1 MAGDANRSKRYANLT
16 TEIHNSSGLNLR
28 LARRL
33 RRQAKHEGIR
43 AVQMKEWRTR
53 EVAFP
58 MCLPTT
64 LRILNPANL
73 FCNMQCTTVCITAA
87 GSRVA
92 KRTPGSMPGT
102 CPCGLPQRVCATR
115 LSVDHRG
122 VFLGD
127 LRVAE
132 SPQQPV
138 GQPPESGE
146 PVSLRGRPRGS
157 WKTGSAAGTHGPPGG
172 CQYMCR

>member
-1 MAGDANRSKRYANLT
+1 MAGDANWSKRYANLT

-43 AVQMKEWRTR
+43 AVQIKEWRTR

-64 LRILNPANL
+64 LRILGPANL

-92 KRTPGSMPGT
+92 KRMSGT
-102 CPCGLPQRVCATR
+102 CPGGVPQRVCATR
-115 LSVDHRG
+115 PSVRPRG
-122 VFLGD
+122 VFSGD
-127 LRVAE
+127 PSGVE
-132 SPQQPV
+132 SPRQPV
-138 GQPPESGE
+138 GQPTESGQ
-146 PVSLRGRPRGS
+146 PVRLTRRSRGS
-157 WKTGSAAGTHGPPGG
+157 WKTGARDRSLGPPGG

>member
-1 MAGDANRSKRYANLT
+1 MHHGPRTLKLW
-16 TEIHNSSGLNLR
+16 
-28 LARRL
+28 
-33 RRQAKHEGIR
+33 
-43 AVQMKEWRTR
+43 EWRTQ
-53 EVAFP
+53 EVAYP

-87 GSRVA
+87 GLRVA
-92 KRTPGSMPGT
+92 KRTPGSTPGM
-102 CPCGLPQRVCATR
+102 CPGGVPQRVCATR

-122 VFLGD
+122 VFPGD

-138 GQPPESGE
+138 GQTPESGE
-146 PVSLRGRPRGS
+146 PVSLTGRSRGW
-157 WKTGSAAGTHGPPGG
+157 WKTGVAAGAHGPPGG
-172 CQYMCR
+172 ASICAGAHDRDFAMKDYWG

>member
-1 MAGDANRSKRYANLT
+1 
-16 TEIHNSSGLNLR
+16 
-28 LARRL
+28 
-33 RRQAKHEGIR
+33 
-43 AVQMKEWRTR
+43 
-53 EVAFP
+53 

-92 KRTPGSMPGT
+92 KRTPGMCPG
-102 CPCGLPQRVCATR
+102 GMPQRVCATR

-122 VFLGD
+122 VFPGD

-132 SPQQPV
+132 SPRQPV
-138 GQPPESGE
+138 G
-146 PVSLRGRPRGS
+146 
-157 WKTGSAAGTHGPPGG
+157 
-172 CQYMCR
+172 

>member
-1 MAGDANRSKRYANLT
+1 MKVIPSQNMAGDANRSKRYANLT

-58 MCLPTT
+58 MCLPAI
-64 LRILNPANL
+64 LRILDPANL

-92 KRTPGSMPGT
+92 KRTPGSAPGM
-102 CPCGLPQRVCATR
+102 CPSGFARQR
-115 LSVDHRG
+115 LSVHARG
-122 VFLGD
+122 VFPCD
-127 LRVAE
+127 LRVTE
-132 SPQQPV
+132 SPRQPV
-138 GQPPESGE
+138 
-146 PVSLRGRPRGS
+146 R
-157 WKTGSAAGTHGPPGG
+157 
-172 CQYMCR
+172 